1 MIPKMRESWPEII
14 IYSSPNLTFKDLR
27 PHNEAPSYKVS
38 SVKVETSQVT

>member
-1 MIPKMRESWPEII
+1 MSISDIHDSQNERESWLEII

-38 SVKVETSQVT
+38 SVK